1 MMKNF
6 SMEENMSL
14 EKIKTK
20 LWSILKVF
28 KKENISSYDYHVLL
42 FFLSAYKD
50 GILSADL
57 IDGKHTLNVNLN
69 ERLDNSNTE
78 LSNQYRSI
86 IHVFEPSMQR
96 LSDIGLKDVFNKI
109 AAINR
114 QVLTDNFTFLFNSVL
129 FRISQSQG
137 RYAGEFIQ
145 SVELTRLMCN
155 LADLEKSA
163 NVFNPFAGIA
173 SFNIFL
179 SQDQNYLGQEL
190 DQKTWA
196 LGKLRLLAYGRIENA
211 RYDNDDSIYNW
222 PNSSN
227 KFDLIISNPPIGLD
241 LRSHNIGGKFIHTY
255 RRVEQLLI
263 ERSIENLSPT
273 GKLITIVPL
282 SFLQRTQGE
291 EHILANLIDNDLI
304 ETIISLPGGLLV
316 NTGIPI
322 TILVLN
328 KAKKMPGKVKLI
340 DAKKF
345 VVSKGPREKVL
356 DDYALEHFIRSN
368 KEDDSIIR
376 IVDNEQIRNNDYNLS
391 VPRYF
396 RKEIDGVRL
405 GDMLEYVR
413 GNSEEQPE
421 AGKLIQMRDLK
432 NDKVDFTLNTSSVLI
447 HELKRPNI
455 YSVKET
461 CLLVANRGITL
472 KPTLFEFKGEPIFI
486 SQDIQAFKV
495 DEAIADNAYLIYE
508 LHKDY
513 VQEQLDSY
521 RMGASIPFIRTKDLM
536 EIVIK
541 LPKISDQRKKVL
553 EDKLAFIRIEEERIK
568 QIRLKHDLII
578 EDDSSVLRH
587 LIKGPLKNLSSSI
600 DGINKIIS
608 SQISATLPSVFDLKK
623 SSTSSF
629 TLGRYLEIINREIS
643 FLSEITAK
651 KYETKKADEFIDIP
665 FLKFIK
671 DYTIELRDSISLK
684 PIQYEIN
691 SAEKIFDE
699 TYIIEGNIKEV
710 IISGDESDLK
720 VMLHNLEDNAIKHGF
735 KNQSIMINK
744 IEIVCEIDHAS
755 MTLRLKFSNSGNKLP
770 KDFSKQ
776 DFIRNGV
783 TSDITKGNGDGG
795 SLIDKIINN
804 HKGEFNISDLSKDD
818 PDNDYVTS
826 FIVQL
831 PIKDI
836 VSNN

>member
-6 SMEENMSL
+6 SVEENMNL

-20 LWSILKVF
+20 LWSILEVF
-28 KKENISSYDYHVLL
+28 KRENISSDDYHVLL

-57 IDGKHTLNVNLN
+57 IDGKHNLNLSLN

-78 LSNQYRSI
+78 LSKQYRSI

-96 LSDIGLKDVFNKI
+96 LSDIGLKDVFKKI

-114 QVLTDNFTFLFNSVL
+114 QVLSDNFTFFFNSVL

-137 RYAGEFIQ
+137 KYAGEFIQ

-179 SQDQNYLGQEL
+179 SQGQNYLGQEL

-196 LGKLRLLAYGRIENA
+196 LGKLRLMAYGRIENA
-211 RYDNDDSIYNW
+211 RYDNNDSIYNW

-227 KFDLIISNPPIGLD
+227 KFDLIISIPPTGLD
-241 LRSHNIGGKFIHTY
+241 LRSHNISGKFIHTY
-255 RRVEQLLI
+255 RRVEQLLV
-263 ERSIENLSPT
+263 ERSIENLTST
-273 GKLITIVPL
+273 GKVITIVPL
-282 SFLQRTQGE
+282 SFLQRSHGE

-405 GDMLEYVR
+405 GDILEYVR
-413 GNSEEQPE
+413 GDSEEQAE
-421 AGKLIQMRDLK
+421 SGKLIQIRDLK
-432 NDKVDFTLNTSSVLI
+432 NDKVDFTLNTSSILI

-455 YSVKET
+455 YRIKES
-461 CLLVANRGITL
+461 CLLVAIRGMTL
-472 KPTLFEFKGEPIFI
+472 KPTLFELKGETTFKSRDIFSFKINEAYVDKAYLVNELHADYVLEQLDAIRGGATIPFI
-486 SQDIQAFKV
+486 SKDDLLDIIIKLPSLKEQRAKVEGAIQAFILAKQ
-495 DEAIADNAYLIYE
+495 DELKLQKEILGIKEDTFNE
-508 LHKDY
+508 F
-513 VQEQLDSY
+513 
-521 RMGASIPFIRTKDLM
+521 ASIKHTFRQYLGALKSNVAGTRKFLSKKNGMTISLDEIYSSKLNQTLSEHLM
-536 EIVIK
+536 
-541 LPKISDQRKKVL
+541 S
-553 EDKLAFIRIEEERIK
+553 
-568 QIRLKHDLII
+568 I
-578 EDDSSVLRH
+578 EDT
-587 LIKGPLKNLSSSI
+587 
-600 DGINKIIS
+600 
-608 SQISATLPSVFDLKK
+608 ISALSKLLETDTYNLNSSKVECLNLIDLVKTAHK
-623 SSTSSF
+623 LFHQDTF
-629 TLGRYLEIINREIS
+629 EFELEIDQNSFRNNEVEIDP
-643 FLSEITAK
+643 L
-651 KYETKKADEFIDIP
+651 IDI
-665 FLKFIK
+665 
-671 DYTIELRDSISLK
+671 
-684 PIQYEIN
+684 
-691 SAEKIFDE
+691 
-699 TYIIEGNIKEV
+699 
-710 IISGDESDLK
+710 
-720 VMLHNLEDNAIKHGF
+720 NLEDFSKLFSNIVSNAINHGF
-735 KNQSIMINK
+735 KTTDGNVIRSIISY
-744 IEIVCEIDHAS
+744 DSAS
-755 MTLRLKFSNSGNKLP
+755 ERCVLEVSNNGIPMPEKFSFQRLTTRGEKTT
-770 KDFSKQ
+770 DSKGTG
-776 DFIRNGV
+776 I
-783 TSDITKGNGDGG
+783 GG
-795 SLIDKIINN
+795 AD
-804 HKGEFNISDLSKDD
+804 
-818 PDNDYVTS
+818 
-826 FIVQL
+826 
-831 PIKDI
+831 IKDI
-836 VSNN
+836 SAKYNGIFELIKDADSPFPVSYKISFPISKTIIENEI